1 MNKSLF
7 DRSLLYLVPLVLM
20 QLTGVLVL
28 ASIYDDDHEV
38 NAIHE
43 RDPIP
48 DAGPGE
54 RKMTL
59 LCGCV
64 GLVDGTSADWLP
76 SGLERSHWSKW
87 QEKPEKEKR
96 DAFVLCEKNGRK
108 EP

>member
-1 MNKSLF
+1 
-7 DRSLLYLVPLVLM
+7 
-20 QLTGVLVL
+20 
-28 ASIYDDDHEV
+28 
-38 NAIHE
+38 
-43 RDPIP
+43 
-48 DAGPGE
+48 
-54 RKMTL
+54 MTL

-96 DAFVLCEKNGRK
+96 DAFVLCGKNGRK